1 MDQLFLKQTSQLN
14 KHHIYEINLDTSVSV
29 RGKRGKLAVAQPAE
43 DSRC

>member
-14 KHHIYEINLDTSVSV
+14 KHHIYELNLDTSVH
-29 RGKRGKLAVAQPAE
+29 GKRGKLAVAQPAE